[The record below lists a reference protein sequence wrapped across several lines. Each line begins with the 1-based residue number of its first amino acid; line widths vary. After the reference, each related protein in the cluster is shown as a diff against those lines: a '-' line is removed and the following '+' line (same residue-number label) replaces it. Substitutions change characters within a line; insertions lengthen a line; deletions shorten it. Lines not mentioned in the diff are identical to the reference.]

1 MTNETY
7 RPFDP
12 WRPAPLK
19 EESRRQVLTS
29 HYFNIDDVKFESAQA
44 GSIERTVVHVNNGDS
59 VAVVALTD
67 DGRIPLVEQYR
78 IPIHRWTL
86 EIPGGHANTPDERP
100 LDVAKRKLR
109 EEAGYEAKSFR
120 QVMRYVNTPGFTTQ
134 YTSLYYATGL
144 TSVPA
149 DRTQIGPE
157 TPRSEVRLYTVD
169 EAYQMVVNGTVID
182 ANSVIAILRMHSGL
196 SEVEGD

>member
-1 MTNETY
+1 MTDKTH

-19 EESRRQVLTS
+19 EESRTQVLTS
-29 HYFNIDDVKFESAQA
+29 HYFNVDRVNFESPQA
-44 GSIERTVVHVNNGDS
+44 GNIQRTVVHVNNGDA
-59 VAVVALTD
+59 VAVAALTD

-100 LDVAKRKLR
+100 LDIAKRKLR
-109 EEAGYEAKSFR
+109 EEVGYEAADIR
-120 QVMRYVNTPGFTTQ
+120 QVARYVNTPGFSTQ

-144 TSVPA
+144 TAVP
-149 DRTQIGPE
+149 DDLTQIGPE
-157 TPRSEVRLYTVD
+157 TPRSEVRLYTID
-169 EAYQMVVNGTVID
+169 EAYRMVVNGTIVD
-182 ANSVIAILRMHSGL
+182 ANSTIAILRLRCGL
-196 SEVEGD
+196 PDVEGR